1 MNIKIKMGESAKKWF
16 WVNCPTIFE
25 RTVTFEKLSELSPEE
40 SSREEL
46 VFERTLPQP
55 DLLTQIFRLSFN
67 VESLDTEAPEHT
79 NNLIING
86 NDWNT
91 Q

>member
-1 MNIKIKMGESAKKWF
+1 MI
-16 WVNCPTIFE
+16 
-25 RTVTFEKLSELSPEE
+25 LSELSHHFWANSPVRKIERTVPEE

-46 VFERTLPQP
+46 VFERTLPEP

-86 NDWNT
+86 NDRNT